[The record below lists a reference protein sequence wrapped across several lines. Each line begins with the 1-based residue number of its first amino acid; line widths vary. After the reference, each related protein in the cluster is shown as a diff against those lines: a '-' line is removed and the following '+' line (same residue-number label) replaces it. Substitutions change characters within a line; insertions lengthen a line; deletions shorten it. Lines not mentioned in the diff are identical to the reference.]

1 MMPSFVGLYLI
12 AGGAL
17 VAQGAR
23 VALSRS
29 DHAWAR
35 SLSTARGTQMSRTR
49 RRVMAVLT
57 AVVWLILALTLLAI
71 ADRRPMGTTWNSGFS
86 YAGLVVFFFAIYTLY
101 VGFRRQPLGIESVIG
116 TSQGREGHDA
126 DSESAG

>member
-1 MMPSFVGLYLI
+1 MASFVGLYVI
-12 AGGAL
+12 ASGAL

-35 SLSTARGTQMSRTR
+35 SLSMTRGAHMSRTR
-49 RRVMAVLT
+49 RRVLAVTT
-57 AVVWLILALTLLAI
+57 AVVWLVLAFTLFAI
-71 ADRRPMGTTWNSGFS
+71 GDRRPMGTTWNSGFS
-86 YAGLVVFFFAIYTLY
+86 YAGLLVFFFALYVLY

-116 TSQGREGHDA
+116 ASTNRQVNGT